1 MQIASS
7 ISAAVITVAACGG
20 GGGGDPVSPADA
32 ATSVD
37 AATGDPVSLRF
48 AAKVGA
54 MDFACGRTY
63 ANLGAASADF
73 RVEDLRIYLHDVVL
87 LGAGGAR
94 TTLALDQDGAFQRA
108 NLALLDFEDGGAGCP
123 DGTTATHTAVTGRAP
138 SGTYSGVEFVV
149 GVPPELDHLDASTAL
164 PPLADTTLWWVWR
177 SGYKYL
183 RLEGT
188 ANGGVGFPFHLG
200 ATGCP
205 GASPVSAPSGPCA
218 QPNLSTVT
226 LRGFDPTAATIAVDV
241 GALLASTNLGVNA
254 NGSAQGCQSDPDD
267 MDCGPVF
274 ASLGLPFGSAAPG
287 LQVLFH
293 AP

>member
-1 MQIASS
+1 MHVRIAIS
-7 ISAAVITVAACGG
+7 IGAAVTAAACGG
-20 GGGGDPVSPADA
+20 GGEPAAPADA

-37 AATGDPVSLRF
+37 APAGDPVAIRF

-54 MDFACGRTY
+54 MEFACGRTY
-63 ANLGAASADF
+63 ADLGTPSADF
-73 RVEDLRIYLHDVVL
+73 RVEDLRIYIHDIVL
-87 LGAGGAR
+87 LGADGSR
-94 TTLALDQDGAFQRA
+94 TPLALDQDGAFQRA

-123 DGTTATHTAVTGRAP
+123 DGTTTTHTAVTGRAP
-138 SGTYSGVEFVV
+138 GGTYTGVEFVI
-149 GVPPELDHLDASTAL
+149 GVPPELDHLDASTAQ

-188 ANGGVGFPFHLG
+188 ANGSVGFPFHLG

-205 GASPVSAPSGPCA
+205 GTGPVSPPSGPCA
-218 QPNLSTVT
+218 QPNLSSVT
-226 LRGFDPTAATIAVDV
+226 LRGFDPTAAAIAVDV
-241 GALLASTNLGVNA
+241 GALLAGTNLGVNA

-274 ASLGLPFGSAAPG
+274 ASIGLPFGSAAPG
-287 LQVLFH
+287 PQQLFH